1 MGCTTSIQQVDFL
14 DKRHYIGSLNHINMA
29 HLFSGV
35 SNLFTTLFLF
45 GWVGFFGLTVYVF
58 ITHRRKRYNKSNRL
72 VDVIRLISAMGLQAS
87 DFKTEASIIEALRG
101 KPLSSSTWHK
111 VAEEHPEFFRPN
123 GGETH
128 YALLQRSYLPVTPG
142 QPRETLNL
150 DEVQNLFELAGTF
163 HEKEVQQSQRY
174 ILWFPLIAAA
184 VAAAALLLN
193 TYINNTVSKN
203 QPAPTISQP
212 AGKQSK

>member
-1 MGCTTSIQQVDFL
+1 MGQFFNSA
-14 DKRHYIGSLNHINMA
+14 N
-29 HLFSGV
+29 
-35 SNLFTTLFLF
+35 NLFIVLFLL
-45 GWVGFFGLTVYVF
+45 GWVGFLSLTIYEF
-58 ITHRRKRYNKSNRL
+58 IVHRRKRYNKSNRL
-72 VDVIRLISAMGLQAS
+72 VDVIRLISAMGLQS
-87 DFKTEASIIEALRG
+87 NDFKKEESIVEALRG

-142 QPRETLNL
+142 QPRDTLKL
-150 DEVQNLFELAGTF
+150 DEVQKLFELAGTF

-184 VAAAALLLN
+184 VAAGALLLN
-193 TYINNTVSKN
+193 TYLNNVNSRN
-203 QPAPTISQP
+203 QPVTTISQP
-212 AGKQSK
+212 VKK

>member
-1 MGCTTSIQQVDFL
+1 MT
-14 DKRHYIGSLNHINMA
+14 

-35 SNLFTTLFLF
+35 SNLFTVLFFL
-45 GWVGFFGLTVYVF
+45 GWVGFSGLTVYLF
-58 ITHRRKRYNKSNRL
+58 ITHRRKRYSKSNRL
-72 VDVIRLISAMGLQAS
+72 VDVIRLISAMGLQS
-87 DFKTEASIIEALRG
+87 NDFKTENSIIEALRG
-101 KPLSSSTWHK
+101 KPLSSKTWHK

-142 QPRETLNL
+142 KPRDTLSLN
-150 DEVQNLFELAGTF
+150 EVQDLFELAGTF

-184 VAAAALLLN
+184 VAAGALLLN
-193 TYINNTVSKN
+193 TYINNTLGKN
-203 QPAPTISQP
+203 QPTTTISQP
-212 AGKQSK
+212 IGKQDK